1 MKEKRDCKIVQD
13 LLPNYIEKLTKEE
26 TNKYIEEHL
35 KDCDE
40 CKKVLKNMKKELK
53 ADSEKRD
60 QREVKYIK
68 KFSNKLKTLK
78 VIIVI
83 VLVIALAVMTYYYF
97 YMKDGYVKATTQM
110 IEMVLEGMY
119 PDTFYA
125 TIEEISDPG
134 VYGIKTIKIKGLNIN
149 DINHRGEYYFDVP
162 LDNIPDNFK
171 INWNGADIDFEQLKV
186 GQTIAVYNYGKELE
200 SEPSC
205 LSEVRKLVVLDENL

>member
-1 MKEKRDCKIVQD
+1 M
-13 LLPNYIEKLTKEE
+13 
-26 TNKYIEEHL
+26 
-35 KDCDE
+35 
-40 CKKVLKNMKKELK
+40 
-53 ADSEKRD
+53 
-60 QREVKYIK
+60 
-68 KFSNKLKTLK
+68 NKLSKILLA
-78 VIIVI
+78 III
-83 VLVIALAVMTYYYF
+83 LLVIALGVMTYYYF
-97 YMKDGYVKATTQM
+97 YLRDAYVKASTQI

-171 INWNGADIDFEQLKV
+171 LKWNGSNIDFEQLKV
-186 GQTIAVYNYGKELE
+186 GQTIAVYNYGERLEL
-200 SEPSC
+200 EPSC

>member
-1 MKEKRDCKIVQD
+1 
-13 LLPNYIEKLTKEE
+13 
-26 TNKYIEEHL
+26 
-35 KDCDE
+35 
-40 CKKVLKNMKKELK
+40 MKKLSK
-53 ADSEKRD
+53 ILLA
-60 QREVKYIK
+60 
-68 KFSNKLKTLK
+68 
-78 VIIVI
+78 III
-83 VLVIALAVMTYYYF
+83 LLVIALGVMTYYYF
-97 YMKDGYVKATTQM
+97 YMRDAYVKASTQI

-171 INWNGADIDFEQLKV
+171 LKWNGSNIDFEQLKV
-186 GQTIAVYNYGKELE
+186 GQTIAVYNYGERLEL
-200 SEPSC
+200 EPSC

>member
-13 LLPNYIEKLTKEE
+13 LLPNYIENLTNEV
-26 TNKYIEEHL
+26 TNKYIEEQL

-40 CKKVLKNMKKELK
+40 CKKVLENMKKELK
-53 ADSEKRD
+53 VDNKKRD
-60 QREVKYIK
+60 KREVNYIK
-68 KFSNKLKTLK
+68 KFSNTLK
-78 VIIVI
+78 GLKALIVII
-83 VLVIALAVMTYYYF
+83 LVIALAVMTYYYF
-97 YMKDGYVKATTQM
+97 YMRDSYIKAATQM
-110 IEMVLEGMY
+110 VEMVSEKMY

-125 TIEEISDPG
+125 TIEEISNPG

-171 INWNGADIDFEQLKV
+171 INWNRADIDFEQLKV

-200 SEPSC
+200 SDPSC
-205 LSEVRKLVVLDENL
+205 LSEVRKLVVLDEEL